1 MRGDP
6 VKQPRRIG
14 QHVSR
19 AIDFLAEN
27 GATDIRVWKT
37 KHVIVSFMVGQ
48 HRCEVRMAGT
58 PMDAG
63 DAYNHF
69 RAHLRHE
76 LERAATG
83 VSRWRAV

>member
-19 AIDFLAEN
+19 AIDFLAAN
-27 GATDIRVWKT
+27 GATDIRVFKT
-37 KHVIVSFMVGQ
+37 KHVIVTFMVGK
-48 HRCEVRMAGT
+48 HCCEVRTAGT
-58 PMDAG
+58 PTDA
-63 DAYNHF
+63 DAAYNNF
-69 RAHLRHE
+69 KLALRHE